1 MSPGNRN
8 VCSLSTFGVSHDYC
22 RSITIAVYKRPYSL
36 NQYRLLN
43 RSAPS
48 FPRPQT
54 CSRPKNF
61 FLIVG
66 QILFLMLVV
75 NLFFSFPLYSIFI
88 RVLKKK
94 ENKVI
99 YLLFKTFLITFFK
112 RLLSTDVS
120 VAKGGGGVTKIM
132 SYCAG

>member
-1 MSPGNRN
+1 
-8 VCSLSTFGVSHDYC
+8 
-22 RSITIAVYKRPYSL
+22 
-36 NQYRLLN
+36 
-43 RSAPS
+43 
-48 FPRPQT
+48 
-54 CSRPKNF
+54 
-61 FLIVG
+61 
-66 QILFLMLVV
+66 MLVV

-99 YLLFKTFLITFFK
+99 YLLFKTFLITFFL

-120 VAKGGGGVTKIM
+120 VAKGGGVTKIM